1 MLFDQGASGFL
12 DFYKFSLCVDYIWL
26 KFNFLWPLK
35 LTGIWTL
42 YYLITPFLRTPLN
55 HITRN
60 AVFIKA
66 IWVYMH
72 IQHIWYE
79 RSLRCCFCN
88 LQICIC
94 WSRSRRSFNTQISWA
109 LSSQV
114 QRQNSAPGTHTHNLN
129 SRGWQTDNIMLFGL
143 EQGVRCYPKFQL

>member
-79 RSLRCCFCN
+79 RSLRN
-88 LQICIC
+88 AAVSVICRFVFAGAGVADPSTPRYPGLC
-94 WSRSRRSFNTQISWA
+94 RARFRGRTA
-109 LSSQV
+109 HQV
-114 QRQNSAPGTHTHNLN
+114 HTHT
-129 SRGWQTDNIMLFGL
+129 I
-143 EQGVRCYPKFQL
+143 